1 MHDTENIDIMAT
13 AAHMHVLLRR
23 KTGRVTDTEW
33 MACNAEYAQEIV
45 RFARERALQDHA
57 PELAEWAQRLEQAM
71 RQTLLAAA
79 ASSQPLLHTSAALL
93 QRAES
98 EPAAV
103 PAPLAPRYVGGI
115 R

>member
-1 MHDTENIDIMAT
+1 MHDTENIDIMAI

-45 RFARERALQDHA
+45 RFARERARLDHL
-57 PELAEWAQRLEQAM
+57 PELADWAQRLEQAL
-71 RQTLLAAA
+71 RHTLAASA
-79 ASSQPLLHTSAALL
+79 AHHHQPLLY
-93 QRAES
+93 RAEF
-98 EPAAV
+98 EPIA
-103 PAPLAPRYVGGI
+103 PAPIAPRYVGGI